1 MSLFSYKATDKKGKI
16 IEDVLQAGSKKEAA
30 SLLAADELKIINIK
44 ALADQKNSI
53 FSRGV
58 SVSEKAA
65 LCRFMGT
72 MLRAGLPL
80 AEAVDIIRQETQGK
94 RLKQVLFDVSFYIRK
109 GQSLSSILSK
119 YKSDFDPVFLTMI
132 KAGEESGTLEK
143 SFDYLAEQLLASYE
157 LSQKVKTSM
166 MYPGVILTA
175 MVGVAAI
182 MLGFVLPKMSDVFLS
197 LNVKLPPATAFILN
211 VGKTVG
217 ANLALTFGLFFLVI
231 FLIIMLFVIRPT
243 REFIVSW
250 LVKMPVVSKVM
261 NQLDT
266 ARFARTLS
274 TLLRS
279 GVPIMVALDVSS
291 DVLRQP
297 ALKRQAKEFSEGVSK
312 GQSLS
317 DILTKNKKSFPVTMI
332 QTIRAGEKTGS
343 LEVVLDELAS
353 FYELEVDYSLKR
365 ATSLLEPILMLV
377 IGIAV
382 GTMVVLMIT
391 PIYSIV
397 GGLENGGK

>member
-1 MSLFSYKATDKKGKI
+1 MPLFSYKATDKKGKVV
-16 IEDVLQAGSKKEAA
+16 EDVLQAGSQKEAA
-30 SLLAADELKIINIK
+30 SLLAADQLKVISIK
-44 ALADQKNSI
+44 TLAEKPQSI
-53 FSRGV
+53 LSRGV

-65 LCRFMGT
+65 FCRFMAT
-72 MLRAGLPL
+72 MLRAGLPM
-80 AEAVDIIRQETQGK
+80 AEAVDIIRQETKGK
-94 RLKQVLFDVSFYIRK
+94 RLEQILFDVSFYIRK
-109 GQSLSSILSK
+109 GQPLSSILSK

-143 SFDYLAEQLLASYE
+143 SFDYLAQQLLSSYE
-157 LSQKVKTSM
+157 LTQKVKTSM
-166 MYPGVILTA
+166 MYPAVILTA
-175 MVGVAAI
+175 MVGVAGI

-197 LNVKLPPATAFILN
+197 LNVKLPTATAFILN
-211 VGKTVG
+211 IGKSVGE
-217 ANLALTFGLFFLVI
+217 NLFLTFGLFFTGIIIV
-231 FLIIMLFVIRPT
+231 IMLFVIKPT
-243 REFIVSW
+243 RIFIVSW
-250 LVKMPVVSKVM
+250 LVKLPVINKVM
-261 NQLDT
+261 DQLDT

-274 TLLRS
+274 TLLKS

-291 DVLRQP
+291 DVLSQP
-297 ALKRQAKEFSEGVSK
+297 HLKKQAKSFSEGVSK

-317 DILTKNKKSFPVTMI
+317 DILTRNKGSFPVTMI

-343 LEVVLDELAS
+343 LEIVLDELAG

-397 GGLENGGK
+397 GGLENGGE